1 MSAASASSSA
11 RDAGG
16 ASRRPR
22 SSSAATIA
30 PARLPFSVGDD
41 AADPPALAHHL
52 EAAVYLL
59 ELQVAGDH
67 RIDLDLARHVPVDD
81 LWHVGAAARA
91 AERRP
96 LPDAPGDELERPGG
110 NFLARAGDADDGRLA
125 PAAMAGLQRLAH
137 DGHGAGAV
145 EGVVRAAD
153 RDGAAPSHVD
163 EIGDEIPAGL
173 LRIDEMR
180 HAESL
185 APGLLAVVDVDADDH
200 VGAGEPQA
208 LDDVEADA
216 AEAEHDRRRAL
227 LDFRGVDDG
236 ADPGGDAAADG
247 ADLVEGSGGIDLG
260 DGDFRQH
267 GEGREGRAAHVVENP
282 VAAAREAR
290 RAVRHHP
297 LPLSGADR
305 RAEVGLARE
314 AGRALAA
321 FGRVERN
328 DVVALQRAGH
338 ARPDV
343 DDHPRALVP
352 EDGGKEPFRVG
363 AGQGELVGVADAGR
377 LDLDEDLAFAGPIE
391 IDLRDL
397 ERLSGGDADSGA
409 GFPRRF
415 SLGLS

>member
-216 AEAEHDRRRAL
+216 AEAEDDRRRPR
-227 LDFRGVDDG
+227 LDLGRIEHG
-236 ADPGGDAAADG
+236 ADAGRHAATDV
-247 ADLVEGSGGIDLG
+247 ADLVERRGRIDFRHRDLG
-260 DGDFRQH
+260 QDG
-267 GEGREGRAAHVVENP
+267 EIREGRAAHIMKDL
-282 VAAAREAR
+282 VAAAGEAG
-290 RAVRHHP
+290 RAVGHHP
-297 LPLSGADR
+297 LPLRGADR
-305 RAEVGLARE
+305 GAEIGLARQ
-314 AGRALAA
+314 ARGTLAA

-328 DVVALQRAGH
+328 DVIALPDAGH
-338 ARPDV
+338 ARADV
-343 DDHPRALVP
+343 DHDSRPLMP
-352 EDGGKEPFRVG
+352 EYGGKEPLRVG
-363 AGQGELVGVADAGR
+363 ARQGELVSVADAGR
-377 LDLDEDLAFAGPIE
+377 LDLDENLARFRAVE
-391 IDLRDL
+391 IDLHDL
-397 ERLSGGDADSGA
+397 ERLS
-409 GFPRRF
+409 
-415 SLGLS
+415 